1 MTQATSKTDI
11 EKLEKKF
18 KEAQAYLTANGFNG
32 SIKTPFED
40 MERCQK
46 KY

>member
-18 KEAQAYLTANGFNG
+18 KEAQAYLTTNGFNR
-32 SIKTPFED
+32 SIKTLFED
-40 MERCQK
+40 MERRQK